1 VRKRYGT
8 TKRGKTTE
16 VAKIY
21 EQHEHRID
29 NEKIDGDAI
38 KVAGRLKKY
47 GYQAFLV
54 GGAVRDLVLD
64 KVPKDFDL
72 VTDATPQQIKATFR
86 NARIIG
92 KRFRLVHVYFP
103 GKIIEL
109 STFRASSPGEEDQN
123 VYGAIDEDVHRRDFS
138 VNALFYDPLE
148 KSLVDFVGGLEDIR
162 AGRMRS
168 LIPLHTTFKEDPVR
182 IIRAIK
188 YSEMHGFRLGWG
200 LKRSLK
206 KYAPELDR
214 IPPSRITEEVF
225 KILQSG
231 YSAPILRAFIAYK
244 VLRHILPVIDALL
257 RERSKSDKD
266 RFFDALEKIDERVRE
281 KGEDRKGRLL
291 AALVDGVILFP
302 EEWENSTMLFK
313 DMFREIKRLIEPITP
328 PNQEVEMA
336 VVWLFR
342 EAGIKPPPNV
352 QKKKKPPQSG
362 GGRRRSG
369 GRKPAG
375 AHQHHAK
382 QTH

>member
-8 TKRGKTTE
+8 TQKGTTTE
-16 VAKIY
+16 VARIY
-21 EQHEHRID
+21 EQNDHKID
-29 NEKIDGDAI
+29 NGKIDNDAV

-72 VTDATPQQIKATFR
+72 VTDATPQEIKSTFR

-92 KRFRLVHVYFP
+92 KRFRLVHIYFP

-109 STFRASSPGEEDQN
+109 STFRSRNAGEGDHN
-123 VYGAIDEDVHRRDFS
+123 VYGDIDEDVHRRDFS
-138 VNALFYDPLE
+138 VNALYYDPLD
-148 KSLVDFVGGLEDIR
+148 KTLVDFVGGLEDIR

-168 LIPLHTTFKEDPVR
+168 LIPLGETFQEDPVR
-182 IIRAIK
+182 IIRALK
-188 YSEMHGFRLGWG
+188 YAVIHGFSMSWRLRRSI
-200 LKRSLK
+200 KRH
-206 KYAPELDR
+206 APELER
-214 IPPSRITEEVF
+214 IPPSRMTEEVF

-231 YSAPILRAFIAYK
+231 YAAGILRAFSEYR
-244 VLRHILPVIDALL
+244 VLRHVLPVIAALL
-257 RERSKSDKD
+257 RERPKKD
-266 RFFDALEKIDERVRE
+266 RSRFFSSLDKMDERVRE

-291 AALVDGVILFP
+291 AALVDGVFFFP
-302 EEWENSTMLFK
+302 EEWENTTFLFR
-313 DMFREIKRLIEPITP
+313 DMFREVKRLIEPITP

-352 QKKKKPPQSG
+352 TKRKKPQQNER
-362 GGRRRSG
+362 GRRRKRRPG
-369 GRKPAG
+369 GQ
-375 AHQHHAK
+375 HQVR
-382 QTH
+382 QPRQ

>member
-1 VRKRYGT
+1 MRKRYGT
-8 TKRGKTTE
+8 TGRGKTAE

-21 EQHEHRID
+21 EQDEHRID
-29 NEKIDGDAI
+29 NGKIDKDAV

-47 GYQAFLV
+47 GHQAFLV

-72 VTDATPQQIKATFR
+72 VTDATPQQIKSMFR

-92 KRFRLVHVYFP
+92 KRFRLVHIYFP

-109 STFRASSPGEEDQN
+109 STFRADTSGENDQN

-148 KSLVDFVGGLEDIR
+148 RSLIDFVDGLEDIR

-168 LIPLHTTFKEDPVR
+168 LIPLNVTFSEDPVR
-182 IIRAIK
+182 IIRAVK
-188 YSEMHGFRLGWG
+188 YSEVHGFQIGWRLR
-200 LKRSLK
+200 RSIK
-206 KYAPELDR
+206 KHAPELER
-214 IPPSRITEEVF
+214 IPPSRMTEEVF

-231 YSAPILRAFIAYK
+231 YSAPIFRAFLSYR
-244 VLRHILPVIDALL
+244 VLSRVLPVIAALI
-257 RERSKSDKD
+257 RERSKSE
-266 RFFDALEKIDERVRE
+266 RSSFFDSLEKIDERVRE

-291 AALVDGVILFP
+291 AALVDGVFFLP
-302 EEWENSTMLFK
+302 EEWENTTFLFR
-313 DMFREIKRLIEPITP
+313 DMFKEVKRLIEPITP

-352 QKKKKPPQSG
+352 TKKKRGKPGSG
-362 GGRRRSG
+362 KRPRGRR
-369 GRKPAG
+369 PAG
-375 AHQHHAK
+375 QHHAK

>member
-8 TKRGKTTE
+8 TRRGETTE

-21 EQHEHRID
+21 DQNEHRID
-29 NEKIDGDAI
+29 NGKIDVDAV
-38 KVAGRLKKY
+38 KVATRLKKY
-47 GYQAFLV
+47 NHQAFLV

-72 VTDATPQQIKATFR
+72 VTDATPQQIKSIFR

-109 STFRASSPGEEDQN
+109 STFRANTTGKDDQN

-138 VNALFYDPLE
+138 INALFYDPIE
-148 KSLVDFVGGLEDIR
+148 KTLIDFVDGLEDIR

-168 LIPLHTTFKEDPVR
+168 LIPLNVTFKEDPVR

-188 YSEMHGFRLGWG
+188 YSEIHGFHMGWK
-200 LKRSLK
+200 LKRSLR
-206 KYAPELDR
+206 KYAPELER
-214 IPPSRITEEVF
+214 IPPSRMTEEVF
-225 KILQSG
+225 KILQSA
-231 YSAPILRAFIAYK
+231 YAAPILRAFQDFK
-244 VLRHILPVIDALL
+244 VLQHVLPVIDSLVK
-257 RERSKSDKD
+257 ERSKSERS
-266 RFFDALEKIDERVRE
+266 RFFESLEKIDERVME

-291 AALVDGVILFP
+291 AALVDGVCFFP
-302 EEWENSTMLFK
+302 EEWENTTFLFR
-313 DMFREIKRLIEPITP
+313 DMFKEIKRLIDPITP

-342 EAGIKPPPNV
+342 EAGIKPPSNV
-352 QKKKKPPQSG
+352 NKKKPPKPG
-362 GGRRRSG
+362 GGSRPRGRRSKG
-369 GRKPAG
+369 G
-375 AHQHHAK
+375 QHHAK
-382 QTH
+382 QTN

>member
-8 TKRGKTTE
+8 TGRGKTAE

-21 EQHEHRID
+21 EQDEHRID
-29 NEKIDGDAI
+29 NGKIDKDAV

-47 GYQAFLV
+47 GHQAFLV

-72 VTDATPQQIKATFR
+72 VTDATPQQIKSMFR

-92 KRFRLVHVYFP
+92 KRFRLVHIYFP

-109 STFRASSPGEEDQN
+109 STFRADTSGENDQN

-148 KSLVDFVGGLEDIR
+148 RSLIDFVDGLEDIR

-168 LIPLHTTFKEDPVR
+168 LIPLNVTFSEDPVR
-182 IIRAIK
+182 IIRAVK
-188 YSEMHGFRLGWG
+188 YSEVHGFQIGWRLR
-200 LKRSLK
+200 RSIK
-206 KYAPELDR
+206 KHAPELER
-214 IPPSRITEEVF
+214 IPPSRMTEEVF

-231 YSAPILRAFIAYK
+231 YSAPIFRAFLSYR
-244 VLRHILPVIDALL
+244 VLSRVLPVIAALI
-257 RERSKSDKD
+257 RERSKSE
-266 RFFDALEKIDERVRE
+266 RSSFFDSLEKIDERVRE

-291 AALVDGVILFP
+291 AALVDGVFFLP
-302 EEWENSTMLFK
+302 EEWENTTFLFR
-313 DMFREIKRLIEPITP
+313 DMFKEVKRLIEPITP

-352 QKKKKPPQSG
+352 TKKKRGKPGSG
-362 GGRRRSG
+362 KRPRGRR
-369 GRKPAG
+369 PAG
-375 AHQHHAK
+375 QHHAK